1 MLKVPVRKCYHV
13 AKLSF
18 FIILVVAV
26 LSLFEHWRG
35 GKRTAKA
42 NRIIPEEL
50 YENQIL
56 QDEALI
62 IPGLGEGGVAAY
74 LSGEAKRL
82 GEESEKKLAIN
93 VYLSDRIAYNRTLID
108 QRNPACQRV
117 LYDAELPSASVILIF
132 HNEPYSVV
140 IRTIWSVINS
150 ARRDQPWYNRANY
163 VDRVTGKTMTLGYP
177 GQDPSSP
184 FVYLKEIILV
194 DDNSTLPELKDK
206 LSYYIRTRLPP
217 DLIKI
222 LRLPDRVGLTR
233 ARLAGARYAKGDVL
247 LFLDAHCEAQHDWL
261 RPLLQRIKDS
271 PHAVVV
277 PIIDVIEASNFY
289 YSVQDPVTFQVGG
302 FTFTG
307 HFTWIDVPEREKK
320 RRGSDIAPT
329 WSPTMAGG
337 LFAISRPYYWE
348 LGAYDEQMAGWG
360 GENLEMS
367 FRIWQC
373 GGTLETIPCS
383 RVGHVFRSFHPY
395 GLPAQ
400 TDTHGINTARM
411 AEVWMDE
418 YAELFYLHRP
428 DLRKNP
434 KIGDV
439 THRKVLREKLK
450 CKSFQWYLDTVY
462 GDKFVPVRDVYGFGR
477 IRSAWSGLCADTLQR
492 EGEGVALGAYPCH
505 ERLEP
510 TQYFA
515 LTSRRAGQLRDEEKC
530 AELQFARRTQ
540 NELAEGVQRRV
551 LMHACHD
558 KQREQ
563 RWRYT
568 DDKQLRHV
576 SSGLCLTS
584 PAAARAPA
592 DLQATPCRSGAPD
605 QRWLIDYNEDNG
617 FRLTDNEVMSEQE
630 LRLQKLRGQRRI
642 SRSLLS
648 YENGTAAR
656 RSRKHKRKKRRNKK
670 KKDKFIVRLERTVNH
685 TRQHLEADLYC
696 RHRRLLPNDSF
707 VRDLV
712 AMLNDRDIKVIN
724 NGRVFDRHKVYELEK
739 LPHSPAPVESAPA
752 AVVHHAPTHV
762 LQPKKRKEK
771 KRVKVNTMS
780 APPALEH
787 SPVNPIHS
795 VNPIDSI
802 KPLDEEPADTA
813 FRNFP
818 PAEKKIIIEDFVE
831 IKPNTR
837 PPGRPKHKRRRVRPR
852 DQERTT
858 PPAPPTSRRSD
869 AMKPSDESLVDEVET
884 NLFGDSAEPSKPNKI
899 PIVLERRQSPR
910 KQHKSDHDK
919 VDVRPEA
926 TSIENHDDNQKVVHY
941 KYDFDNNHQDNLV
954 REDIHDNKNRQ
965 KDNAHDRHTDY
976 VADKINE
983 KVDNKLVNYDHVY
996 KDYDKDNYNYDKAD
1010 NEYHKD
1016 INYEFNDRK
1025 VKDTNRVDVED
1036 KSTFVDVDEA
1046 AVNTHD
1052 ARPRAVD
1059 EVADKPVRVVLRSNL
1074 TFNLGDEFFNWKRAA
1089 DDVASLLGELSIPSN
1104 TTGRAEQASDHAP
1117 PVAPPAAPPAED
1129 ESDSSESGS
1138 DED

>member
-42 NRIIPEEL
+42 NIIIPEEL

-289 YSVQDPVTFQVGG
+289 YSVQDPVTFQGLMRARTRGARLARGDVLVFLDAHCEASTDWLRPLLQRVAHKRDAVVTPLIDIIDQSTFQLDAAQLFQVGG

-418 YAELFYLHRP
+418 YAEL
-428 DLRKNP
+428 K
-434 KIGDV
+434 
-439 THRKVLREKLK
+439 T
-450 CKSFQWYLDTVY
+450 
-462 GDKFVPVRDVYGFGR
+462 
-477 IRSAWSGLCADTLQR
+477 
-492 EGEGVALGAYPCH
+492 
-505 ERLEP
+505 
-510 TQYFA
+510 
-515 LTSRRAGQLRDEEKC
+515 RR
-530 AELQFARRTQ
+530 
-540 NELAEGVQRRV
+540 
-551 LMHACHD
+551 
-558 KQREQ
+558 
-563 RWRYT
+563 
-568 DDKQLRHV
+568 
-576 SSGLCLTS
+576 
-584 PAAARAPA
+584 
-592 DLQATPCRSGAPD
+592 
-605 QRWLIDYNEDNG
+605 
-617 FRLTDNEVMSEQE
+617 
-630 LRLQKLRGQRRI
+630 
-642 SRSLLS
+642 
-648 YENGTAAR
+648 
-656 RSRKHKRKKRRNKK
+656 
-670 KKDKFIVRLERTVNH
+670 
-685 TRQHLEADLYC
+685 
-696 RHRRLLPNDSF
+696 
-707 VRDLV
+707 
-712 AMLNDRDIKVIN
+712 
-724 NGRVFDRHKVYELEK
+724 
-739 LPHSPAPVESAPA
+739 
-752 AVVHHAPTHV
+752 
-762 LQPKKRKEK
+762 
-771 KRVKVNTMS
+771 
-780 APPALEH
+780 
-787 SPVNPIHS
+787 
-795 VNPIDSI
+795 
-802 KPLDEEPADTA
+802 
-813 FRNFP
+813 
-818 PAEKKIIIEDFVE
+818 
-831 IKPNTR
+831 
-837 PPGRPKHKRRRVRPR
+837 
-852 DQERTT
+852 
-858 PPAPPTSRRSD
+858 
-869 AMKPSDESLVDEVET
+869 
-884 NLFGDSAEPSKPNKI
+884 
-899 PIVLERRQSPR
+899 
-910 KQHKSDHDK
+910 
-919 VDVRPEA
+919 
-926 TSIENHDDNQKVVHY
+926 
-941 KYDFDNNHQDNLV
+941 
-954 REDIHDNKNRQ
+954 
-965 KDNAHDRHTDY
+965 
-976 VADKINE
+976 
-983 KVDNKLVNYDHVY
+983 
-996 KDYDKDNYNYDKAD
+996 
-1010 NEYHKD
+1010 
-1016 INYEFNDRK
+1016 
-1025 VKDTNRVDVED
+1025 
-1036 KSTFVDVDEA
+1036 
-1046 AVNTHD
+1046 
-1052 ARPRAVD
+1052 
-1059 EVADKPVRVVLRSNL
+1059 
-1074 TFNLGDEFFNWKRAA
+1074 
-1089 DDVASLLGELSIPSN
+1089 
-1104 TTGRAEQASDHAP
+1104 
-1117 PVAPPAAPPAED
+1117 
-1129 ESDSSESGS
+1129 
-1138 DED
+1138 